1 MCSMTRRNED
11 KGRKRKTRV
20 VRKVERQRDTTT
32 RTVRI
37 SACRHR
43 SIDPNSIIPCM
54 KRNER
59 VLSNNRLRLEKGPTR
74 V

>member
-1 MCSMTRRNED
+1 MCSMTRRNGD
-11 KGRKRKTRV
+11 KGRKRKTHV
-20 VRKVERQRDTTT
+20 VRNVERQRDTTT

-43 SIDPNSIIPCM
+43 SIDPNPIILCM

-59 VLSNNRLRLEKGPTR
+59 VLSNNRL
-74 V
+74 

>member
-1 MCSMTRRNED
+1 MCLITRTNGD
-11 KGRKRKTRV
+11 KGRKRKTHM
-20 VRKVERQRDTTT
+20 VRNVERQRDTKI

-43 SIDPNSIIPCM
+43 SIDPNSIILCM

-59 VLSNNRLRLEKGPTR
+59 VLSNNRL
-74 V
+74 